1 MSCGVN
7 QMEEGEEALLSRSL
21 RFKRSRGQ
29 GGCQCN
35 ESGQSD
41 RVFADGLMT

>member
-1 MSCGVN
+1 MSRGVN
-7 QMEEGEEALLSRSL
+7 QMEEGEKALLSRSL
-21 RFKRSRGQ
+21 SFKRSGGQ

-35 ESGQSD
+35 KSDQSD